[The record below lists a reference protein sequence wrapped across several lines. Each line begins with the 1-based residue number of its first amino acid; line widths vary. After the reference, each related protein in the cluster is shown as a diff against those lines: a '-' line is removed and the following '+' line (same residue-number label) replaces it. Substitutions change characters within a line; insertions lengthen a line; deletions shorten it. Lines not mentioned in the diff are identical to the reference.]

1 MANPALEEVARA
13 YLVGRL
19 MAPRRAVRDAKKRA
33 DPNDEAAAH
42 QVKRALGERGPVWR
56 VDGAAISTATWR
68 KISPTRNSMRD
79 CFAPTLEDFELPK
92 AAIFDL
98 AVCGKTPSPWREL
111 DDSLYHLESPET
123 IMRGRF
129 TDQGGLFSYI
139 APDKRVPANHPLRKV
154 RELVRDVLDE
164 LNRSLGKL
172 YSSEGRPSIPPEQ
185 LLSALLLQVFY
196 GIRSERQLMEQ
207 LDYNLLY
214 RWFVGLSPDDPVWD
228 PTTFTK
234 NRERLQN
241 GDVFTKFMIRL
252 LNHSQVK
259 PLLSDEHFSV
269 DGTLIEA
276 WASQKS
282 FRPKD
287 GSGDDDGG
295 ADFHG
300 QKRKNDTHASTSDPD
315 SRLYRKAAGREAK
328 LCYMGHATME
338 NRHGLAVA
346 GRVTHANGTAERRAS
361 ETMLKA
367 RRKAVGRRITAG
379 EDKAYDTAEHVAN
392 LRAIGVTPHVT
403 QNQAVT
409 KTGKTRNS
417 AIDKRTTR
425 HPGYGMS
432 QSRRAMVECIFGWG
446 KQHGTMR
453 KTKHRGIARVAAD
466 FLLNLIAYNLIRIPK
481 LIAA

>member
-1 MANPALEEVARA
+1 
-13 YLVGRL
+13 
-19 MAPRRAVRDAKKRA
+19 
-33 DPNDEAAAH
+33 
-42 QVKRALGERGPVWR
+42 
-56 VDGAAISTATWR
+56 
-68 KISPTRNSMRD
+68 
-79 CFAPTLEDFELPK
+79 
-92 AAIFDL
+92 
-98 AVCGKTPSPWREL
+98 
-111 DDSLYHLESPET
+111 
-123 IMRGRF
+123 MRGAF
-129 TDQGGLFSYI
+129 EDQGGLFSYI
-139 APDKRVPANHPLRKV
+139 SAEARVPKNHPLRKIRV
-154 RELVRDVLDE
+154 LVRDVLSE
-164 LNRSLGKL
+164 LNRSLSRL

-228 PTTFTK
+228 PTVFTK
-234 NRERLQN
+234 NRDRLQN
-241 GDVFTKFMIRL
+241 GEVFAKFMSKL
-252 LNHSQVK
+252 LNHPQVR

-287 GSGDDDGG
+287 GSGDEDGG
-295 ADFHG
+295 ANFHG
-300 QKRKNDTHASTSDPD
+300 QKRKNDTHASTTDPD

-328 LCYMGHATME
+328 LSYMGHAVME

-346 GRVTHANGTAERRAS
+346 GMVTHANGTAERSAS

-367 RRKAVGRRITAG
+367 KAKQAGRRITAG

-392 LRAIGVTPHVT
+392 LRALNVTPHVT
-403 QNQAVT
+403 QYNSASSRGRQ
-409 KTGKTRNS
+409 S
-417 AIDKRTTR
+417 AIDARTTR
-425 HPGYGMS
+425 HQGYGMS
-432 QSRRAMVECIFGWG
+432 QSRRAMIECIFGWG

-481 LIAA
+481 LVAA